1 MHDIELLAIWF
12 SSVFAGGILTMLMP
26 RIVSEAS
33 GSQVSQDESEY
44 ISTHQRVHERVGS
57 INPIRLFLLTLG
69 LLFIG
74 TTLASAEILALINY
88 ESKANQPVRREGIA
102 IMEIDPQAADFGKI
116 LMEIPLPSDL
126 VAHHIFF
133 NRDRT
138 KAYVTALGTRALHV
152 MDLTRFPYRLRAIDV
167 PDCQVGEDLVVS
179 DDNKTWY
186 LTCMGSS
193 RVIMGDARTDKPIKT
208 VGTTDPAVAM
218 ILYPHGIAIH
228 NGIDRVLVTST
239 VRPDMSDQGDSVT
252 VLEAST
258 GKILST
264 HKIGSKPALTKSAP
278 VEIMFSPNTDVP
290 VVHITNMLESTLWA
304 GVWDSASRA
313 FAFHQ
318 IDDFGSRG
326 QGMPLEMLYNA
337 KGDRLFVTTAKPGF
351 VNVYD
356 NSNPRQPQF
365 LKTIAAAAGAHHA
378 VLSPDERYLFV
389 QNSLLNLEGLS
400 DGSITVIDLK
410 QDKVLGSID
419 TLKTQ
424 GYNPNCIML
433 LPNHF
438 QPGGLRASLVVK

>member
-1 MHDIELLAIWF
+1 MKPL
-12 SSVFAGGILTMLMP
+12 
-26 RIVSEAS
+26 
-33 GSQVSQDESEY
+33 
-44 ISTHQRVHERVGS
+44 RVLS
-57 INPIRLFLLTLG
+57 LTLG
-69 LLFIG
+69 LLLIG
-74 TTLASAEILALINY
+74 ATLASAEILALINY
-88 ESKANQPVRREGIA
+88 ESKADQPVRREGIA
-102 IMEIDPQAADFGKI
+102 IMEIDPESADFGKI

-138 KAYVTALGTRALHV
+138 KAYVTALGKSILHV
-152 MDLTRFPYRLRAIDV
+152 MDLTQFPYRLRAIDV

-179 DDNKTWY
+179 EDNKTWY

-193 RVIMGDARTDKPIKT
+193 TVIMGDARLDKPIRT
-208 VGTTDPAVAM
+208 VRAAEPAVAT

-239 VRPDMSDQGDSVT
+239 VKPDMSDQGDSVT

-258 GKILST
+258 GKVLST
-264 HKIGSKPALTKSAP
+264 HKIGSKPAPAKSAP
-278 VEIMFSPNTDVP
+278 VEIMFSPNADPP
-290 VVHITNMLESTLWA
+290 VVHITNMLEGTLWA
-304 GVWDSASRA
+304 GVWDPKNKA
-313 FAFHQ
+313 FSFHQ
-318 IDDFGSRG
+318 IDDFGPRQ

-351 VNVYD
+351 VNLYD
-356 NSNPRQPQF
+356 NTDPRHPKF
-365 LKTIAAAAGAHHA
+365 LKTIAAAAGAHHS

-419 TLKTQ
+419 TLKAQ
-424 GYNPNCIML
+424 GFNPNCIML

-438 QPGGLRASLVVK
+438 QPGGLRANLAAQ